1 MQDWSAEQL
10 SAGGGATQDS
20 VLLALLNGTAEAQG
34 VVLLVAAAVAR
45 SCVQAEDQLAQRESK
60 PKRETRARGLLA
72 AALSKELRELGAG
85 LTALVGRPLRLVD
98 LVLPESQRWL
108 RELLLER
115 LRLAEF
121 AKLPAV
127 AEESEEWLERFAAQ
141 RVRSAPLP
149 LFDSELELEWAVA
162 QPERLPVGVLAPW
175 LPVCPLA
182 PAAGPVGVE
191 GEGAALRVVCSR
203 PDWRRLVLSVP
214 AAQGA
219 PLELLLSVMSVGR
232 PAAEDTDSRELAAVI
247 AAQAQELSERIQEAA
262 EAVPPDKWLFF
273 SLAEDQKAV
282 CWLGRLAQALWRES
296 VQERWDLGERR
307 RRPKPVPAGPVE
319 GMSVFL
325 SAAGKSELVAGSGV
339 RLLTAAGDDVEELE
353 ELEERVD
360 ARMIDAQS
368 HFGFRLLRWLA
379 RDARALGGEGGE
391 VKIRGGWT
399 ELAALV
405 LGVEPAAVNKRDVT
419 ALRKAAESMKRL
431 VQIPWAGKNILD
443 SWFLNTATLRAPED
457 RRIVELVI
465 SVGPWARWDLVPSPN
480 SLPRGQRP
488 ATRAHEIPPANV
500 EPVLVLGPVN
510 AAPELALPA
519 ALGRLFDDRVLQYPK
534 GVRVTQED
542 FVKLLQR
549 FGLGAAHAPLLQEEW
564 LTAKKEKELTGRA
577 DVPPLL
583 KVTANGGWQWN
594 EERWP
599 EGHEWHLRGCAAVLE
614 AKALPSGALAGKGA
628 KGKKGKRPP
637 PLR

>member
-1 MQDWSAEQL
+1 
-10 SAGGGATQDS
+10 
-20 VLLALLNGTAEAQG
+20 
-34 VVLLVAAAVAR
+34 
-45 SCVQAEDQLAQRESK
+45 
-60 PKRETRARGLLA
+60 
-72 AALSKELRELGAG
+72 
-85 LTALVGRPLRLVD
+85 
-98 LVLPESQRWL
+98 
-108 RELLLER
+108 
-115 LRLAEF
+115 
-121 AKLPAV
+121 
-127 AEESEEWLERFAAQ
+127 
-141 RVRSAPLP
+141 
-149 LFDSELELEWAVA
+149 
-162 QPERLPVGVLAPW
+162 
-175 LPVCPLA
+175 
-182 PAAGPVGVE
+182 
-191 GEGAALRVVCSR
+191 
-203 PDWRRLVLSVP
+203 
-214 AAQGA
+214 
-219 PLELLLSVMSVGR
+219 
-232 PAAEDTDSRELAAVI
+232 
-247 AAQAQELSERIQEAA
+247 
-262 EAVPPDKWLFF
+262 
-273 SLAEDQKAV
+273 
-282 CWLGRLAQALWRES
+282 
-296 VQERWDLGERR
+296 
-307 RRPKPVPAGPVE
+307 
-319 GMSVFL
+319 MSVFL

>member
-20 VLLALLNGTAEAQG
+20 VLLALLNGAAEAQG

-45 SCVQAEDQLAQRESK
+45 SCVQAEDLQAKRERK
-60 PKRETRARGLLA
+60 AKRETRARELLA
-72 AALSKELRELGAG
+72 AALGKELKELGAG
-85 LTALVGRPLRLVD
+85 LTARVGRQLRLVD
-98 LVLPESQRWL
+98 LVLPESQSVL

-127 AEESEEWLERFAAQ
+127 AAESEAWLERFAGQ

-149 LFDSELELEWAVA
+149 LFGSELEWAVA

-175 LPVCPLA
+175 LPMCPLA

-191 GEGAALRVVCSR
+191 GEGEELRVVCSR

-214 AAQGA
+214 AAEGA
-219 PLELLLSVMSVGR
+219 PLELLLSVSVG
-232 PAAEDTDSRELAAVI
+232 AALPEDSRELAAVI

-273 SLAEDQKAV
+273 SFTEDQKAV
-282 CWLGRLAQALWRES
+282 CWLARLAQALWRES
-296 VQERWDLGERR
+296 VLARWDLGERR

-325 SAAGKSELVAGSGV
+325 SAAGKPELVAGSGV

-488 ATRAHEIPPANV
+488 ATRAHEIPPASV

-534 GVRVTQED
+534 GVRVTEED
-542 FVKLLQR
+542 FVRLLLR
-549 FGLGAAHAPLLQEEW
+549 FGLGAAHAPLLREEW
-564 LTAKKEKELTGRA
+564 LTAKKEKELTGRD

-583 KVTANGGWQWN
+583 KVTASGGWQWN

-637 PLR
+637 PQR